1 MSRSFGAEIPAPPRP
16 LGTEG
21 TKTWDRVWALR
32 RRWID
37 TETDIEH
44 VLLLAESMDER
55 VVLRVR
61 VFQNPDNWRDRV
73 ALRAIDEQ
81 IGRLIERLALTPVD
95 RERINTGEVA
105 ENGRLAQLRAAR

>member
-1 MSRSFGAEIPAPPRP
+1 MFGSHTPPEPPRP
-16 LGTEG
+16 LGVEG
-21 TKTWDRVWALR
+21 RKTWDRVWGLR

-37 TETDIEH
+37 EDNDLEH

-55 VVLRVR
+55 VGLRVR

-95 RERINTGEVA
+95 REKINTGEVA